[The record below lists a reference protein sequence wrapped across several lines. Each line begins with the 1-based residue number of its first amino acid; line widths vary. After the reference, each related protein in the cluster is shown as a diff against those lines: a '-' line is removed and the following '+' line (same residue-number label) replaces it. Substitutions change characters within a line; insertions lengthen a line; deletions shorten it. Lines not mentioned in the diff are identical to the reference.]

1 MRGAFEL
8 SEGWGNRELRYT
20 RGVKQPI
27 VYHGVDWK
35 AKKPCSLVDKRTHRR
50 ITVRRTQSVRAGL
63 KVSDKKA
70 VARAEKGKKQE
81 TSAKSAKTRFE
92 GRRRE

>member
-1 MRGAFEL
+1 MRGAYEL
-8 SEGWGNRELRYT
+8 SEGWGNKELRYT
-20 RGVKQPI
+20 RGAKQPI

-35 AKKPCSLVDKRTHRR
+35 AKRHCSPVDKRTHRR
-50 ITVRRTQSVRAGL
+50 ITVRRTQSVREGL

-81 TSAKSAKTRFE
+81 KIAESAKTRFE
-92 GRRRE
+92 ARRRE